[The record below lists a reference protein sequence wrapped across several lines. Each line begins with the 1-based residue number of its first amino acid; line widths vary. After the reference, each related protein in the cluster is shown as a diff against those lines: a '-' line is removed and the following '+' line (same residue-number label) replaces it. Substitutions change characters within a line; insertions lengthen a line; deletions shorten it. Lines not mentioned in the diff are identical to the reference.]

1 MPVVLGPAAAA
12 GAAIGVTVSAAE
24 QAAQTLAAGFAA
36 FMRRRS
42 GDVFPLAIARM
53 QAADPGMDAPT
64 ASRLATIEA
73 GYEAEYQR
81 KALARITAD
90 LRIALANPDPEARRQ
105 AVRAL
110 LERERRYQRQR
121 EEAIS
126 VRALARAEQN
136 ALRRT
141 SPQGAY
147 WMLSDYV
154 REHTLDCL
162 GFASQFWPWRVLER
176 QGPPRHHGCP
186 CYLIGLDEAK
196 HLGLMTDDDVPDPAD
211 AERRARLLLGDLEE
225 VRHGAALAVGRAARR
240 ALEEGNL
247 AVHAEREL
255 RRAGLFDRDSDYG
268 GMVGTAT
275 LDLVRRFG
283 EQGHSGFS
291 AGLVRDLFGRLAAFE
306 ALTPLTDDPDEWN
319 DVSAMS
325 GTPLWQSR
333 RDSTAFSED
342 AGKTYTLLADAAKT
356 TRRSQPA
363 GPLAEH
369 GENATLGFR
378 IMSEID
384 GSLEEAER
392 GRARQA
398 YDLRYARGTVKGG
411 QFRPRRGGHAARLPP
426 RMNRERGRWTAIS
439 GHPVRVPER
448 RWTRRVAG
456 ATYSSPAGST
466 NVYREGQ
473 LVDEP
478 GREPRHRALLSPP
491 ITLPGATVTDV
502 PADRA
507 AGVLAALR
515 EITQARR
522 DPLRRRARDALARG
536 VAPVEVGAG
545 PDAIAAL
552 RAEGFTLRPSA
563 NRLVLQ
569 HPAGTLRLRLA
580 DGAVTEVGWT
590 PKPRAARRPVALARP
605 PVGWNEH
612 AADAL
617 ALADELGARY
627 GAVVR
632 VPRVLI
638 DDDLGDHAGRH
649 EWTGEAMIGAEAR
662 DSVEAAAAA
671 RAAGRPL
678 TDLEARGAYAT
689 AHVTAHEVA
698 HGVNPIPEE
707 LFEGADANL
716 EEALAE
722 EVSHPIALARLRAQG
737 QHDVAEWVAT
747 HPDELP
753 VRGVY
758 LPERGALASLLDRA
772 GVTDPPERL
781 DLIAELK
788 FRTPPA
794 ERMAVLADHLVRSG
808 DFETWD
814 GAYDHVTDTLASRD
828 LKPRGALPP
837 DTRLDAPAS
846 PGVGLED
853 RVEAA
858 GLRDPHEAARE
869 LQARAQVRP
878 AYRDMGHLDLLKVR
892 DRQRRQLRR
901 VELDRPDDV
910 EAMTQR
916 RRMIEEITTEVELRK
931 RAATQQ
937 RRMQAREQSERTGVL
952 AVTRE
957 ERDDLLYRARG
968 DVYADH
974 DLVGPHLPK
983 PAYRP
988 DLFIRS
994 DLSGKP
1000 MRHYVTLPDGRR
1012 AHPDELTDA
1021 LRRGRILV
1029 AEDLPRPPG
1038 ERPYLTDLL
1047 SAEDRMRLE
1056 RLDVGRRWQVREK
1069 ATDDRL
1075 FLFDRAL
1082 AREAPAP
1089 QDKAAA
1095 EALRDALNVGDRP
1108 APRSPGT
1115 PLMTDRN
1122 GRPLRVGDRVDVA
1135 GVAGGIADT
1144 GYAIALNGRYL
1155 RYVSDRAT
1163 ELHDRERETPHSRA
1177 TRSSRPAPASPGT
1190 TTTEL
1195 TVADLKAGDHVEANG
1210 ALQRIVNVRSP
1221 GVVELERDGL
1231 VLIDRATVP
1240 GVPGDPPAP
1249 DHTALG
1255 LPDLPASATD
1265 DRYEVRY
1272 GPDASIELLDRR
1284 DGTVTQTWREW
1295 DLDDVAEVLRARNA
1309 EARPAPPATA
1319 GPDYDAVSGLLDLAR
1334 PGDGRELLPG
1344 FVYDPDLA
1352 RSEARGDTLALP
1364 PGFFGLSKP
1373 RREAVLF
1380 RHLGRR
1386 LTDLLGADGIERL
1399 PAGEDKNLLTR
1410 KSLANTYYA
1419 LNGPSR
1425 SEFAA
1430 LHPDAAR
1437 AVAAAALQHGLPL
1450 HPDSAALAGRP
1461 PVVEEPEAEHPA
1473 HDLARRVL
1481 GTGTLEGRGLLLEA
1495 GYVFAAHD
1503 DDRQVFRNHA
1513 AGAQITVRFNGEH
1526 EVYSATADVLPP
1538 IPDTER
1544 VELLQ
1549 LRSDEAIARFER
1561 EGYAPNYT
1569 SVGEWLEFVH
1579 RDGRGR
1585 AVRLRDTGP
1594 TMDVVDAVAFTPSG
1608 PQIADAQRL
1617 AVARDPLGTI
1627 RPGDHYEPIKATLER
1642 GGIHWRLIDG
1652 QHDPPDGT
1660 FAAFRSARTATDVIV
1675 LRLGRQDDRNV
1686 VTEVGWAS
1694 LRPERR
1700 GQVLTQDEHDAEVR
1714 QHDEDELAARVERQR
1729 ADAERKRADAT
1740 AGDDVDRAVK
1750 AGDAKALKAAL
1761 GARDVSAATS
1771 FLVGKGYELRARRR
1785 SGRGMD
1791 RKINYTLRGPDGAT
1805 IKLAGSQSWANRDP
1819 VEKVQII
1826 ANPQGGNRDRL
1837 PAGQAPSSLPELLVD
1852 ALGRADELGQ
1862 RYDAGVH
1869 VTTIIEGGVS
1879 RGAAAHHEW
1888 NGSIAIRKSHEGKRI
1903 KEYLAARKTDPG
1915 RLTDDDHLGFYNAVQ
1930 IIQHEVNHGVGA
1942 RGDQQGGLAFGSVH
1956 YRGHGKEVEEFL
1968 TEETAHLLVA
1978 DWLRS
1983 WGMTEVLAAVKRNPR
1998 DRRVLGTYQSYRVEG
2013 KRIFDDAGLD
2023 DGQRRDL
2030 MIRMKFQMTP
2040 AERNAELTRLAGADN
2055 LHQALYADP
2064 RRRFEMS
2071 RNFEPVVRA
2080 DLDDVDAIPR
2090 ATAAD
2095 GRRIESGDTVE
2106 VDTSEGKITG
2116 VVVAVMGYMA
2126 QVERADGLTLWTD
2139 VRRIH

>member
-1 MPVVLGPAAAA
+1 MPVVLGPAAAV
-12 GAAIGVTVSAAE
+12 GAATGVTVSTAE
-24 QAAQTLAAGFAA
+24 RAVQTLVAGFAA

-73 GYEAEYQR
+73 TYEAEYQR
-81 KALARITAD
+81 KALVRITAD

-105 AVRAL
+105 AVQAL

-136 ALRRT
+136 TLRRT

-225 VRHGAALAVGRAARR
+225 ARQDAALAVGRAARR

-255 RRAGLFDRDSDYG
+255 RRAGLFDKDSDYG
-268 GMVGTAT
+268 GMVGAAT

-283 EQGHSGFS
+283 KQGHSGFS
-291 AGLVRDLFGRLAAFE
+291 AALVRDLFGRLADYQ
-306 ALTPLTDDPDEWN
+306 ALTPLTDDPAEWN

-342 AGKTYTLLADAAKT
+342 AGKTYTRLDDKT
-356 TRRSQPA
+356 ARRSQPA
-363 GPLAEH
+363 GALAE
-369 GENATLGFR
+369 G
-378 IMSEID
+378 SD
-384 GSLEEAER
+384 GHLEEGER
-392 GRARQA
+392 GRARHA
-398 YDLRYARGTVKGG
+398 YDLRYAKGTVKGG
-411 QFRPRRGGHAARLPP
+411 EFRPRRGGHAARLPP

-491 ITLPGATVTDV
+491 TTAPGATVTDV
-502 PADRA
+502 PAARA
-507 AGVLAALR
+507 ADVLAALR

-522 DPLRRRARDALARG
+522 DPQRRRIRDALANG
-536 VAPVEVGAG
+536 DAPVEVGAG

-552 RAEGFTLRPSA
+552 RAEGFTLHPSA

-580 DGAVTEVGWT
+580 DGAVTDVGWT
-590 PKPRAARRPVALARP
+590 AKPRAARRPVALARP
-605 PVGWNEH
+605 PMGWNEH

-638 DDDLGDHAGRH
+638 DERLGDHAGRH

-662 DSVEAAAAA
+662 DSVEAAATA

-678 TDLEARGAYAT
+678 TDLEARGAYAA

-722 EVSHPIALARLRAQG
+722 EASHPIALARLRAQG
-737 QHDVAEWVAT
+737 QHDVAEWVTT

-772 GVTDPPERL
+772 GITEAPERL
-781 DLIAELK
+781 GLIMELK

-794 ERMAVLADHLVRSG
+794 ERMGVLADRLVRSG
-808 DFETWD
+808 DFDTWD

-828 LKPRGALPP
+828 IKPQGALPH
-837 DTRLDAPAS
+837 DTRLD
-846 PGVGLED
+846 
-853 RVEAA
+853 
-858 GLRDPHEAARE
+858 
-869 LQARAQVRP
+869 
-878 AYRDMGHLDLLKVR
+878 
-892 DRQRRQLRR
+892 
-901 VELDRPDDV
+901 
-910 EAMTQR
+910 
-916 RRMIEEITTEVELRK
+916 
-931 RAATQQ
+931 
-937 RRMQAREQSERTGVL
+937 
-952 AVTRE
+952 
-957 ERDDLLYRARG
+957 
-968 DVYADH
+968 
-974 DLVGPHLPK
+974 
-983 PAYRP
+983 
-988 DLFIRS
+988 
-994 DLSGKP
+994 
-1000 MRHYVTLPDGRR
+1000 
-1012 AHPDELTDA
+1012 
-1021 LRRGRILV
+1021 
-1029 AEDLPRPPG
+1029 
-1038 ERPYLTDLL
+1038 
-1047 SAEDRMRLE
+1047 
-1056 RLDVGRRWQVREK
+1056 
-1069 ATDDRL
+1069 
-1075 FLFDRAL
+1075 
-1082 AREAPAP
+1082 
-1089 QDKAAA
+1089 
-1095 EALRDALNVGDRP
+1095 VGDRP

-1144 GYAIALNGRYL
+1144 GYAIARNGRYL

-1177 TRSSRPAPASPGT
+1177 TRSSRAAPASPGT

-1210 ALQRIVNVRSP
+1210 ALQRVVVVRSP

-1231 VLIDRATVP
+1231 VLIDRTTVQ
-1240 GVPGDPPAP
+1240 GVPAEPTPDPAP
-1249 DHTALG
+1249 
-1255 LPDLPASATD
+1255 
-1265 DRYEVRY
+1265 
-1272 GPDASIELLDRR
+1272 GPPSS
-1284 DGTVTQTWREW
+1284 
-1295 DLDDVAEVLRARNA
+1295 VA
-1309 EARPAPPATA
+1309 APP
-1319 GPDYDAVSGLLDLAR
+1319 DHDAIRGLLDMAL
-1334 PGDGRELLPG
+1334 PGEPGEVLPG
-1344 FVYDPDLA
+1344 FVYDPDLK
-1352 RSEARGDTLALP
+1352 RSEPRGEALALP
-1364 PGFFGLSKP
+1364 PGFFRL
-1373 RREAVLF
+1373 RRPARESVLY

-1386 LTDLLGADGIERL
+1386 LTDRLGAEGL
-1399 PAGEDKNLLTR
+1399 GQLAGEDMNLPNR
-1410 KSLANTYYA
+1410 KAVVDAYYA
-1419 LNGPSR
+1419 INGPSR
-1425 SEFAA
+1425 SEFAS

-1437 AVAAAALQHGLPL
+1437 AVAAAALKHGLPL

-1461 PVVEEPEAEHPA
+1461 PVAEEPEAEHPA
-1473 HDLARRVL
+1473 HDLARRV
-1481 GTGTLEGRGLLLEA
+1481 TGMRPAEGRDHLAEA
-1495 GYVFAAHD
+1495 GYAFAAHD

-1513 AGAQITVRFNGEH
+1513 AGAQITVRGDFTD
-1526 EVYSATADVLPP
+1526 ATADVLPP

-1594 TMDVVDAVAFTPSG
+1594 TMDVVDAVAFKPSG
-1608 PQIADAQRL
+1608 PQLDDARRL
-1617 AVARDPLGTI
+1617 ALVRDPLGII

-1642 GGIHWRLIDG
+1642 GGIHWRMIDG
-1652 QHDPPDGT
+1652 QHAPPDGS
-1660 FAAFRSARTATDVIV
+1660 FAAFRSARTTTDVIV
-1675 LRLGRQDDRNV
+1675 LRLGRQGDRNV
-1686 VTEVGWAS
+1686 VAEVGWAS

-1714 QHDEDELAARVERQR
+1714 QHEEDELAARVERQR

-1761 GARDVSAATS
+1761 GQRDASAATS

-1791 RKINYTLRGPDGAT
+1791 RKINYTLRGPDGST
-1805 IKLAGSQSWANRDP
+1805 VKLAGSQTWGNRDP

-1837 PAGQAPSSLPELLVD
+1837 PAGQAPGSLPELLVD
-1852 ALGRADELGQ
+1852 ALGRADELGH

-1888 NGSIAIRKSHEGKRI
+1888 NGTIAIRKSHEGKRI
-1903 KEYLAARKTDPG
+1903 KEYLAARKADPG
-1915 RLTDDDHLGFYNAVQ
+1915 RLTDDDHLAFYNAVQ

-1968 TEETAHLLVA
+1968 TEETAHLLAA

-2040 AERNAELTRLAGADN
+2040 AERNAELMRLAGADN
-2055 LHQALYADP
+2055 LSHALWAEP
-2064 RRRFEMS
+2064 KRRHEMG
-2071 RNFEPVVRA
+2071 RTFEPVVRA

-2090 ATAAD
+2090 AVAAD
-2095 GRRIESGDTVE
+2095 GRRIESGDVVE

-2116 VVVAVMGYMA
+2116 LVVAVMGYMA
-2126 QVERADGLTLWTD
+2126 RVERADGLTLWTD
-2139 VRRIH
+2139 ARRIH